1 MSVIIMGLVWE
12 ANLPQREKLIL
23 LAYADHADHE
33 GNNVYPSIGLIA
45 WKTGYKERAVQR
57 ITKSLVAKGI
67 MILGGSSRYG
77 TNLYKI
83 DISKLPK
90 LSPYGRGVRLTPG
103 TYGGDSLTSGVKIT
117 PVELTPGVTAMTPGG
132 VSNMQGGGALTRST

>member
-45 WKTGYKERAVQR
+45 WKTGYSNRSVQR
-57 ITKSLVAKGI
+57 ITQTLVEKGI
-67 MILGGSSRYG
+67 MIPSGESQYG
-77 TNLYKI
+77 TNKYKI
-83 DISKLPK
+83 DVSRLPK
-90 LSPYGRGVRLTPG
+90 LAPYGRGVRLSPSV
-103 TYGGDSLTSGVKIT
+103 YGGDSL
-117 PVELTPGVTAMTPGG
+117 
-132 VSNMQGGGALTRST
+132 